1 MSQNSADASAT
12 AAAPTSAASSAA
24 AALDLSTLGALLTST
39 DALVAAPDDASK
51 KRLARAKMLRNVL
64 SAKQPDITVDNVVTA
79 TSEFLNGMM
88 EATFPLESELVD
100 AGCADTAQLRALL
113 DLLDGGAAW
122 VGDVVALARAAGRLP
137 EAAAASPAVAPATE
151 SSASSSSAG
160 VAAGSADAAALFA
173 EACASGAPLEEVV
186 PAAGA
191 EVELLGADLWE
202 ALCWRRGALR
212 YYVVASRVKQA
223 GEAAD
228 PDDAAAVAA
237 AGAAAAPHAAE
248 AEAAVGALLALLRA
262 RCEGDGGGGNRL
274 LRYGIFSTTHLLALA
289 YVGELAYW
297 RWAAGGGAADGGPAH
312 ADALKYVHRYQHVVD
327 VLMAGCEWS
336 TARSVEL
343 LRHLGGVAKLRPVLA
358 RELPAAE
365 ADAEL
370 ERLRERAGS

>member
-1 MSQNSADASAT
+1 MAT
-12 AAAPTSAASSAA
+12 PISGDQSLLFSFPSLSFDLLAPIKEKIKCDPAAQKK
-24 AALDLSTLGALLTST
+24 LDRARMLHNVLAT
-39 DALVAAPDDASK
+39 
-51 KRLARAKMLRNVL
+51 RLAQQGVVPK
-64 SAKQPDITVDNVVTA
+64 VDDVKKLCI
-79 TSEFLNGMM
+79 EWIHGLL
-88 EATFPLESELVD
+88 EATFPLESALVD
-100 AGCADTAQLRALL
+100 AECADGAALGKL
-113 DLLDGGAAW
+113 LAALDGAKEIA
-122 VGDVVALARAAGRLP
+122 VMLAKISPPA
-137 EAAAASPAVAPATE
+137 EAPATAPASAPAAASSSDSPRLATE
-151 SSASSSSAG
+151 AEAAELLQNAAASASA
-160 VAAGSADAAALFA
+160 VWRDVVPGSAPEASALGY
-173 EACASGAPLEEVV
+173 E
-186 PAAGA
+186 
-191 EVELLGADLWE
+191 LWE

-212 YYVVASRVKQA
+212 YYIVASRVKQA

-289 YVGELAYW
+289 YVGELSYW

-358 RELPAAE
+358 RELPEGE

-370 ERLRERAGS
+370 ERLREKAAGS

>member
-1 MSQNSADASAT
+1 MGRRDA
-12 AAAPTSAASSAA
+12 
-24 AALDLSTLGALLTST
+24 
-39 DALVAAPDDASK
+39 
-51 KRLARAKMLRNVL
+51 
-64 SAKQPDITVDNVVTA
+64 
-79 TSEFLNGMM
+79 
-88 EATFPLESELVD
+88 
-100 AGCADTAQLRALL
+100 
-113 DLLDGGAAW
+113 
-122 VGDVVALARAAGRLP
+122 VALARAAGRLP
-137 EAAAASPAVAPATE
+137 EAAAR
-151 SSASSSSAG
+151 AG
-160 VAAGSADAAALFA
+160 GGAGHRVFRLFVERRRRGGRADAAALFA

-248 AEAAVGALLALLRA
+248 AAAAVGALLAPLRA
-262 RCEGDGGGGNRL
+262 RCEGDGGGGNGCCATASSR
-274 LRYGIFSTTHLLALA
+274 RRTCWRSRTLAS
-289 YVGELAYW
+289 W
-297 RWAAGGGAADGGPAH
+297 RTGAGRRAAGAADGGPAH

-343 LRHLGGVAKLRPVLA
+343 LRHLGGVAKLRRCWRASCRRA
-358 RELPAAE
+358 R
-365 ADAEL
+365 
-370 ERLRERAGS
+370 RTRSWSG

>member
-1 MSQNSADASAT
+1 M
-12 AAAPTSAASSAA
+12 
-24 AALDLSTLGALLTST
+24 
-39 DALVAAPDDASK
+39 
-51 KRLARAKMLRNVL
+51 
-64 SAKQPDITVDNVVTA
+64 
-79 TSEFLNGMM
+79 
-88 EATFPLESELVD
+88 
-100 AGCADTAQLRALL
+100 
-113 DLLDGGAAW
+113 
-122 VGDVVALARAAGRLP
+122 
-137 EAAAASPAVAPATE
+137 
-151 SSASSSSAG
+151 
-160 VAAGSADAAALFA
+160 
-173 EACASGAPLEEVV
+173 

-212 YYVVASRVKQA
+212 YYIVASRVKQA

-343 LRHLGGVAKLRPVLA
+343 LRRLGGVAKLRPVLA

-370 ERLRERAGS
+370 ERLRERAGSLSEDVSTRSLTSMPRQRLYAHAAC